1 MLYKILDK
9 YSKLKNNHEI
19 KQNEQNRIIE
29 EYDKEIIENFLNL
42 YDKDVKKIHT
52 NEEKIEKN
60 LQSLYNESIEIEK
73 TCKEAFT
80 MYDELL
86 EFFKETGDLFNWC
99 NIIEKEMDVIKKQVL
114 DRNKKNENEKKE
126 ENN

>member
-1 MLYKILDK
+1 M
-9 YSKLKNNHEI
+9 KNNHEI

-42 YDKDVKKIHT
+42 YDKDVKKIHA

-114 DRNKKNENEKKE
+114 DRNKKNENEKKK
-126 ENN
+126 

>member
-73 TCKEAFT
+73 TCKEAFS

-99 NIIEKEMDVIKKQVL
+99 NILEKEMDVIKKQVL

>member
-1 MLYKILDK
+1 MLFKILDK

-42 YDKDVKKIHT
+42 YDKDVKKIHA

-99 NIIEKEMDVIKKQVL
+99 NILEKEMDVIKKQVL

>member
-1 MLYKILDK
+1 MLFKILDK

-73 TCKEAFT
+73 TCKEAFS

>member
-60 LQSLYNESIEIEK
+60 LQSLYSESIEIEK
-73 TCKEAFT
+73 TCKEAFS
-80 MYDELL
+80 MYDQLL
-86 EFFKETGDLFNWC
+86 EFFKETGDLYNWC
-99 NIIEKEMDVIKKQVL
+99 TILEKEMDSIQNQVFDKK
-114 DRNKKNENEKKE
+114 EINEKKE
-126 ENN
+126 EK

>member
-1 MLYKILDK
+1 MLFKILDK

-42 YDKDVKKIHT
+42 YDKDVKKIHA

>member
-9 YSKLKNNHEI
+9 YSRLKNNHAL
-19 KQNEQNRIIE
+19 KQIEENKIIE

-60 LQSLYNESIEIEK
+60 LKSLYYESVEIEK
-73 TCKEAFT
+73 TCKEAFS
-80 MYDELL
+80 MYDQLL
-86 EFFKETGDLFNWC
+86 EFFKETGDLYNWC
-99 NIIEKEMDVIKKQVL
+99 TILEKEMDSIQNQVFEKK
-114 DRNKKNENEKKE
+114 EINEKKE
-126 ENN
+126 EKEEK

>member
-42 YDKDVKKIHT
+42 YDKDVKKIHA

-73 TCKEAFT
+73 TCKEAFS

-99 NIIEKEMDVIKKQVL
+99 NILEKEMDVIKKQVL

>member
-1 MLYKILDK
+1 MLFKILDK

-42 YDKDVKKIHT
+42 YDKDVKKIHA

-60 LQSLYNESIEIEK
+60 LQSLFNESIEIEK

-114 DRNKKNENEKKE
+114 DRNIKNENEKKE

>member
-42 YDKDVKKIHT
+42 YDKDVKKIHA

-73 TCKEAFT
+73 TCKEAFS

>member
-42 YDKDVKKIHT
+42 YDKDVKKIHA
-52 NEEKIEKN
+52 NEEEIEKN

>member
-1 MLYKILDK
+1 MLFKILDK

-42 YDKDVKKIHT
+42 YDKDVKKIHA

-73 TCKEAFT
+73 TCKEAFS

>member
-42 YDKDVKKIHT
+42 YDKDVKKIHA

-99 NIIEKEMDVIKKQVL
+99 NILEKEMDVIKKQVL

>member
-1 MLYKILDK
+1 MLYKILEK
-9 YSKLKNNHEI
+9 YSRLKNNHAL
-19 KQNEQNRIIE
+19 KQIEENKIIE

-60 LQSLYNESIEIEK
+60 LQSLYSESIEIEK
-73 TCKEAFT
+73 TCKEAFS
-80 MYDELL
+80 MYDQLL
-86 EFFKETGDLFNWC
+86 EFFKETGDLYNWC
-99 NIIEKEMDVIKKQVL
+99 TILEKEMDSIQNQVFDKK
-114 DRNKKNENEKKE
+114 EINEKKE

>member
-1 MLYKILDK
+1 MLYKILEK
-9 YSKLKNNHEI
+9 YSRLKNNHAL
-19 KQNEQNRIIE
+19 KQIEENKIIE

-73 TCKEAFT
+73 TCKEAFS

-99 NIIEKEMDVIKKQVL
+99 NILEKEMDVIKKQVL

>member
-9 YSKLKNNHEI
+9 YYKLKNNHEI

-73 TCKEAFT
+73 TCKEAFS

-99 NIIEKEMDVIKKQVL
+99 NILEKEMDVIKKQVL

>member
-1 MLYKILDK
+1 MLFKILDK

-42 YDKDVKKIHT
+42 YDKDVKKIHA

-60 LQSLYNESIEIEK
+60 LQSLCNESIEIEK

>member
-1 MLYKILDK
+1 MLFKILDK

-29 EYDKEIIENFLNL
+29 EYDK
-42 YDKDVKKIHT
+42 DVKKIHA

>member
-42 YDKDVKKIHT
+42 YDKDVKKIHA